1 MPKTLLQNN
10 YICIKFE
17 YRMKKT
23 TQIITIFTFCVFAF
37 SFLVSCNPHRRGHTA
52 GQIGSG
58 GSFKKHRTP
67 ASAKVKRNS
76 RY

>member
-1 MPKTLLQNN
+1 MQKTLLQNN
-10 YICIKFE
+10 YICIKF
-17 YRMKKT
+17 YLSMKKT
-23 TQIITIFTFCVFAF
+23 TQIITIFTLCVFVF
-37 SFLVSCNPHRRGHTA
+37 SFVVSCNPHRRGNTA
-52 GQIGSG
+52 SQIGSG